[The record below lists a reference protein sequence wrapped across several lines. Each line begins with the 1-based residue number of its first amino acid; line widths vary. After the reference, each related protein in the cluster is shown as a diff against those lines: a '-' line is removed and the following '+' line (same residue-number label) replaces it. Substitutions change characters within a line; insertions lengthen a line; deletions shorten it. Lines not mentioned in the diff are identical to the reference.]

1 MAAHGSLEPFV
12 LVRVQVGELETGP
25 RGEAGAQI
33 HLIHIQ
39 WHDERARSDCAM
51 RPVFVVVRLTL
62 LTRTGRSG
70 KLTTG
75 NINPCMMHGL
85 IFRARF
91 DEVVRH

>member
-39 WHDERARSDCAM
+39 WHDERARPDRAM
-51 RPVFVVVRLTL
+51 RPALVVVRLTQVAY
-62 LTRTGRSG
+62 TGRSCC
-70 KLTTG
+70 LLAG
-75 NINPCMMHGL
+75 NIDWSIMDQS